1 MRRVL
6 KPGGRVAF
14 VTWPPEHLVGRMF
27 GLVGRHS
34 PPTPPGVAPPPL
46 WGNRAVINER
56 LAGAFG
62 EPFFE
67 RGMMAYPALSL
78 AHYRRF
84 IEASIGPMRKLIEG
98 LADSPDRLSR
108 VRADFDALVAPY
120 FVENQ
125 VQQSYLLT
133 RAPVR

>member
-1 MRRVL
+1 
-6 KPGGRVAF
+6 
-14 VTWPPEHLVGRMF
+14 
-27 GLVGRHS
+27 
-34 PPTPPGVAPPPL
+34 
-46 WGNRAVINER
+46 
-56 LAGAFG
+56 
-62 EPFFE
+62 
-67 RGMMAYPALSL
+67 
-78 AHYRRF
+78 
-84 IEASIGPMRKLIEG
+84 MRKLIEG